1 MITHCVID
9 RQNSRLD
16 GFALVLALLLMAFV
30 LLLLLCMTTLL
41 QVESRAASNSLQ
53 VLHAR
58 ESARLAL
65 MLAIGELQKHAG
77 PDQRVTA
84 RADILGDGNFVPSTK
99 FWTGVWDT
107 TDPTAAP
114 TWLVSGENV
123 DPSIASID
131 TMQLVGTGSAGTDTT
146 QHVTAPRLE
155 VLDRNGN
162 VSDEIAWW
170 ISDEGVKASVG
181 TLPLNLREKPHF
193 LKVESVDDLQLLIAS
208 TQGLEAIF
216 SKYDRYT
223 SADASTL
230 GRINS
235 VEQLLAQPDFL
246 EANADFSDE
255 APFHVLTP
263 RSYGVLANT
272 LTGNEGGLMQDLSLF
287 PALLGDGLK
296 EYIEI
301 GEEHADILGQLNDPV
316 ASKRLFTQIQGLD
329 DIGPLNDGDIAMPII
344 PVLSNFMMAF
354 TITSQEPV
362 SANPNFVLRARFFC
376 EFWNPFSHTLSMN
389 SSGGDPI
396 DLELEI
402 TGLPEVT
409 VERVGSAIVSVSAP
423 INLQTLMSDP
433 SSPDNAMTIRLV
445 NDISEPW
452 LPGRSKNWVGI
463 ETTIDPVRSPYQ
475 SIVTLNKQW
484 DKNENTLGKT
494 GPTGKPSGIDTGEP
508 RFPGSLLHT
517 SPDEHTLRIKIYI
530 KSDTDRQLL
539 ADLDGFVYE
548 PVSTRPSGYG
558 NTHASTTFGYHIML
572 REPHH
577 SDDDIEYPRGLWLY
591 DHDPRSPIPQ
601 IRDDWQLSNDRDFD
615 TGSPFASVINGLQA
629 VSTAQPE
636 VVSEFQNTIDS
647 DRSERLFDR
656 TQGSHDAYNKLWQD
670 APLFELPRE
679 RILALASLQHIYIH
693 NERPFQVGNSWG
705 DERITN
711 TSAWFDRY
719 YFSGLSRSDDINEFE
734 SGVGP
739 TNPALTYYDEE
750 GFLANFVTW
759 QNESSNDVNAS
770 KELAKTLMVANRF
783 NINSTSVAAWKA
795 VLASLR
801 LNDFE
806 YLDYPEDD
814 TSDLGALTIS
824 NDSRGGTF
832 ARFSHSLEETYEA
845 PQTPLLDG
853 VNPVAPSAYYRHG
866 ARRFDKNEFE
876 NLAQAIVDRIKLRG
890 TPFVSMESFLSA
902 DTGQDQSLIEQAIA
916 TVFAPSGKQQW
927 DHQWETEGTRGPAAD
942 TIDIDHFSPGFLT
955 QADIMTAIGPMLAPR
970 SDTFKIR
977 ARGESFSP
985 QGIAIGSATIEATL
999 QRIPQVVDSTVAINQ
1014 PTERKIKLIS
1024 LRWLADDEL

>member
-1 MITHCVID
+1 MMTHCVIN
-9 RQNSRLD
+9 RQNSHLD

-30 LLLLLCMTTLL
+30 LLLILSMTTLL

-58 ESARLAL
+58 ENARLAL

-84 RADILGDGNFVPSTK
+84 RAEILGDGNFDPSTR

-123 DPSIASID
+123 DPSVATID
-131 TMQLVGTGSAGTDTT
+131 PMQLVGTGSAGTDTA
-146 QHVTAPRLE
+146 QHVYAPRLE
-155 VLDRNGN
+155 VLERNGN
-162 VSDEIAWW
+162 VSNEIAWW

-181 TLPLNLREKPHF
+181 ALPLNLREKPNF
-193 LKVESVDDLQLLIAS
+193 LEVESFDDLQLLIAS

-235 VEQLLAQPDFL
+235 VEQLLAQSDFL
-246 EANADFSDE
+246 EATADFLDE

-301 GEEHADILGQLNDPV
+301 GEEHADTLGQLNNPV

-362 SANPNFVLRARFFC
+362 SANPHFVLRARFFC

-389 SSGGDPI
+389 SPDGDPI
-396 DLELEI
+396 HLELEI

-445 NDISEPW
+445 NDINEPW

-484 DKNENTLGKT
+484 DENENTLGKT

-508 RFPGSLLHT
+508 RFAGSLRHT
-517 SPDEHTLRIKIYI
+517 SPEEQTLRIKIYI
-530 KSDTDRQLL
+530 KTDSDRRLL

-548 PVSTRPSGYG
+548 PVSTRPTGYG

-629 VSTAQPE
+629 VITAQLE

-693 NERPFQVGNSWG
+693 NERPLKVGNSWG

-739 TNPALTYYDEE
+739 TNPALTYYDEA

-759 QNESSNDVNAS
+759 QNESSNDVDTS

-783 NINSTSVAAWKA
+783 NINSTSVTAWKA

-814 TSDLGALTIS
+814 TSDLDALTIS

-832 ARFSHSLEETYEA
+832 ARFSHSLKETYEA

-853 VNPVAPSAYYRHG
+853 VNPVAPSAFYRHG

-876 NLAQAIVDRIKLRG
+876 SLAQAIVDRIKLRG

-927 DHQWETEGTRGPAAD
+927 DHQWETEGIRGPAAD
-942 TIDIDHFSPGFLT
+942 TINIDHFSPGFLT

-977 ARGESFSP
+977 ARGESFSS

-999 QRIPQVVDSTVAINQ
+999 QRIPQAVGSTVAINQ
-1014 PTERKIKLIS
+1014 STERKLKLIS
-1024 LRWLADDEL
+1024 LRWLSDDEL